1 MISFHNGYDGTP
13 TIVDNGSMKI
23 SSGDIKM
30 CQPMSHGLGKVTRW
44 FYRFCHREN
53 HSGNKMGILMGYI
66 DIDTSPAIWDL
77 ICHLGV
83 YPIFS

>member
-1 MISFHNGYDGTP
+1 
-13 TIVDNGSMKI
+13 MKI
-23 SSGDIKM
+23 SSGDNV
-30 CQPMSHGLGKVTRW
+30 PTDVPSGLGKVTRW